1 MPHQYSTEA
10 FHGSDQGPIHKL
22 RRGFHSRGVS
32 HGIHLPSGGRHAYT
46 RVLRWT
52 EIGAY
57 IAGALLCSL
66 FALAQADSALGS
78 TNAIEE
84 FAASLTPP
92 DQSLW
97 AAGRVRD
104 YQAAQKS
111 PMQAVAVLTIPSLKL
126 EVPVFDTDDELSL
139 NRGAGLVAG
148 MGTPDS
154 GGNVGIAGHRDGFFR
169 ALKDIKV
176 GDVIEIRT
184 RLNLHR
190 YRVTTIDIVDKDDK
204 RLLADTE
211 LPAVT
216 LVTCYPFYFVGNAP
230 QRYLVAATYVWP
242 SDS

>member
-1 MPHQYSTEA
+1 MN
-10 FHGSDQGPIHKL
+10 QGTH
-22 RRGFHSRGVS
+22 R
-32 HGIHLPSGGRHAYT
+32 PSSGARPYA

-52 EIGAY
+52 EVGAY

-84 FAASLTPP
+84 FTASVAPP

-97 AAGRVRD
+97 AANRVRD
-104 YQAAQKS
+104 YQVAQASTTK
-111 PMQAVAVLTIPSLKL
+111 AVAVLTIPSLKL
-126 EVPVFDTDDELSL
+126 EVPVFDNDDEISL

-148 MGTPDS
+148 MGNPDT

-176 GDVIEIRT
+176 GDEIAIRT
-184 RLNLHR
+184 RLKVHR
-190 YRVTTIDIVDKDDK
+190 YRVTTIDIVDKLDR

-211 LPAVT
+211 LPGLT
-216 LVTCYPFYFVGNAP
+216 LITCYPFYFVGNAP
-230 QRYLVAATYVWP
+230 ERYIVAATYVWP

>member
-1 MPHQYSTEA
+1 M
-10 FHGSDQGPIHKL
+10 
-22 RRGFHSRGVS
+22 
-32 HGIHLPSGGRHAYT
+32 
-46 RVLRWT
+46 
-52 EIGAY
+52 GAY
-57 IAGALLCSL
+57 VVGALLCSL

-84 FAASLTPP
+84 FAATVAPP
-92 DQSLW
+92 DQSQW

-104 YQAAQKS
+104 YQAAQQS
-111 PMQAVAVLTIPSLKL
+111 PMKAVAVLTIPSLKL
-126 EVPVFDTDDELSL
+126 EVPVFDNDDEISL

-148 MGTPDS
+148 MGNPDT

-176 GDVIEIRT
+176 GDEIEIRT
-184 RLNLHR
+184 RLKLHR
-190 YRVTTIDIVDKDDK
+190 YRVATIDIVDKLDR

-211 LPAVT
+211 LPGLT

>member
-1 MPHQYSTEA
+1 
-10 FHGSDQGPIHKL
+10 
-22 RRGFHSRGVS
+22 VS
-32 HGIHLPSGGRHAYT
+32 HDTDRPSSGRRAYA
-46 RVLRWT
+46 RALRWT

-84 FAASLTPP
+84 FVASVDPP
-92 DQSLW
+92 DQSQW

-104 YQAAQKS
+104 YQVAQQS
-111 PMQAVAVLTIPSLKL
+111 PLKAVAVLSIPSLKL
-126 EVPVFDTDDELSL
+126 EVPVFDNDDELSL

-148 MGTPDS
+148 MGDPDT

-176 GDVIEIRT
+176 GDEIAIRT
-184 RLNLHR
+184 RLKIHR
-190 YRVTTIDIVDKDDK
+190 YRVTSIDIVDKFDK

-211 LPAVT
+211 LPGVT

-230 QRYLVAATYVWP
+230 QRYIVAASYVWP

>member
-1 MPHQYSTEA
+1 M
-10 FHGSDQGPIHKL
+10 
-22 RRGFHSRGVS
+22 S
-32 HGIHLPSGGRHAYT
+32 HGIHRPSGGTRPYA

-52 EIGAY
+52 EVGAY
-57 IAGALLCSL
+57 VAGALLCSL

-84 FAASLTPP
+84 FAASVTPP
-92 DQSLW
+92 DQSQW
-97 AAGRVRD
+97 AASRVRD
-104 YQAAQKS
+104 YQAAQQS
-111 PMQAVAVLTIPSLKL
+111 PMKAVAVLTIPSLKL
-126 EVPVFDTDDELSL
+126 EVPVFDNDDELSL

-148 MGTPDS
+148 MGDPDA

-184 RLNLHR
+184 RLKVHR
-190 YRVTTIDIVDKDDK
+190 YRVTTIEIVDKFDK

-211 LPAVT
+211 LPGVT

-230 QRYLVAATYVWP
+230 QRYIVAATYVWP

>member
-1 MPHQYSTEA
+1 MSHSTHRA
-10 FHGSDQGPIHKL
+10 SNGTRPY
-22 RRGFHSRGVS
+22 
-32 HGIHLPSGGRHAYT
+32 A

-52 EIGAY
+52 EVGAY

-84 FAASLTPP
+84 FTASVTPP
-92 DQSLW
+92 DQSQW
-97 AAGRVRD
+97 AASRVRD
-104 YQAAQKS
+104 YQAAQQS
-111 PMQAVAVLTIPSLKL
+111 PMKAVAVLTIPSLKL
-126 EVPVFDTDDELSL
+126 EVPVFENDDELSL

-148 MGTPDS
+148 MGDPDA

-184 RLNLHR
+184 RLKVHR
-190 YRVTTIDIVDKDDK
+190 YRVTTVEIVDKFDK

-211 LPAVT
+211 LPGVT

-230 QRYLVAATYVWP
+230 QRYIVAATYVWP